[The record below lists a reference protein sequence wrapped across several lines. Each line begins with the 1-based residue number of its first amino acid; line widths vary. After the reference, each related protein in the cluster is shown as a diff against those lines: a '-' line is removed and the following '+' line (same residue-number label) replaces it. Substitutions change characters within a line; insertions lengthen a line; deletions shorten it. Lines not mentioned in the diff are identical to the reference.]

1 MKNTRND
8 KRRRQLTK
16 QNVRKGNTV
25 ALKLNNSTRRILSL
39 VVALAVLL
47 STVIV
52 GLNIIGKTE
61 DISKSLQPVEMSVRV
76 NGANNWTTATVPA
89 GTIQTA
95 VDEGTVK
102 FKIDPTQTGVGYEKT
117 VLVDTNN
124 NTETEVKSAGKIV
137 EKSGNNET
145 ETVYYSMEADT
156 DLGTKLESGQS
167 LVMVY
172 SSAHNVTVNM
182 NIETEHGS
190 VITSANDEHKIIG
203 GADLRLI
210 LKPDADYQSPEK
222 ISYRV
227 GEDGAT
233 EQATVVNNAAK
244 IPGSAITDDLYINV
258 VFEQINSYKLRDSR
272 YISTKTYPNWYHI
285 ENHGGLSSAPIE
297 TVNKGTSIMEMDSAV
312 GGNLTF
318 YVYSQNCKLLNHYD
332 LNMLAINGTDIKFP
346 ASVGGVETTPFGN
359 GTITVTYLSDDT
371 HFADERNGGQVFG
384 DHRSQYKVEITN
396 VHSDLD
402 LAYNFRDR
410 DTRTIIVKGLRGI
423 EKTGASDEHQGIGFD
438 RYYTVNMNEINV
450 YNTEY
455 SWTSNLYPSN
465 NLITY
470 TVKPGYNPYTV
481 ETEMA
486 IGNAAPSPDN
496 VRYSTV
502 GDPVEVIYNAGN
514 GQNGN
519 FNTDWRYWGANDK
532 LQNRDATY
540 KILGKKNT
548 LLLTTLANDKN
559 YDWYAIALQQNSNR
573 DQRLWL
579 NAQPY
584 TYQIQLES
592 GDNDATVSAQGY
604 TENSLVSTGTEG
616 HVYLETAKHTVEDQF
631 PYFVLPAETPVW
643 DNEHVFQGWQ
653 LVNADGE
660 VLSDELYFNNSQIE
674 LDEATIR
681 KAVAKSSDN
690 TNMEYALRFRAK
702 WVEVKEA
709 DTTTVS
715 LKTLQQVLDYNGA
728 VADLKDAE
736 EGQYVV
742 LNDKTYKVIYTNTET
757 QIAGKETAVLN
768 DHDPGSPFELN
779 SDSSVLEQVTSKRDP
794 ATHIPDSNRFYTVYD
809 LKTRDLSVEK
819 EVNGRPNT
827 SAFNISITLHPVAV
841 EGFSENTLKENIVV
855 EDTINDS
862 TSTISEPFGD
872 GWTFTK
878 KYVDGETITLHN
890 VPAGWTYTVEEAQKP
905 DDYETSFT
913 VNGEQIDSDNG
924 IVNGTVNDTTR
935 VVVTN
940 QKKND
945 DPNIVSDKWLTR
957 NPEGT
962 SYDITMDT
970 YAVGATVADE
980 ESVKTPV
987 DIALVIDQSGSMGT
1001 EDMNPTYTEKTDKTT
1016 WTVHE
1021 ATGGKT
1027 YFYKVG
1033 DKYYPVQAQEG
1044 PLYEPVEN
1052 EPYARQ
1058 AMGGRGHDQIA
1069 VVPYSYFHLN
1079 VPTQYYALD
1088 ANGVAHKVYM
1098 MTAGATLQYRAWPY
1112 YYTDNNYTGNNY
1124 KVYADGQG
1132 TSSYTTSL
1140 INETHPYNNG
1150 EEYTV
1155 RVGVIDLTSGTDTN
1169 DIYKTHNEDLYRA
1182 LGGTITGT
1190 IIKQHHNSEYAY
1202 WPTINFEGI
1211 AHFASMA
1218 YNGQVCFVDQPDA
1231 TMTSA
1236 RNAQLTYSWIT
1247 SGGRISGLYL
1257 PKDGTTYN
1265 GLYYVDDNG
1274 NKVQIGNTTY
1284 TEGQTAYNG
1293 TLYEVSGDSRVSVL
1307 KEAVSNFVDQVEQ
1320 NAQEND
1326 LDHRIA
1332 MIGFAGNKFPGNS
1345 VGETAYDTTKYD
1357 YTNTGLFLN
1366 NTFKNYEMI
1375 TGYQAYNGTK
1385 YINRHYFIKDGS
1397 NYVPVIYSSGKWYR
1411 LDTYAQVST
1420 STQFYEPIYQ
1430 DLTAQDYQDA
1440 LVDVSENG
1448 AVNPKLTD
1456 AIDNFANYGG
1466 TYTSYGIHM
1475 ANQLFENNDKTYIA
1489 EDGSE
1494 QQRKRII
1501 VVFTDGE
1508 PGANGYSSSIA
1519 GEALVDGNIAKFA
1532 TEDGGQD
1539 ATVYTLG
1546 LFPGNAS
1553 TEVTKFMEEL
1563 SSEYTVPIEPVYAD
1577 ANVLDGGPR
1586 NANNNYGAGELNPD
1600 DTYYYTAEDGKT
1612 YAVTTTRNGQS
1623 TLGWWAY
1630 TGDAF
1635 MRLYPKTGSDDDDT
1649 NAVTFRDANG
1659 NAVYDDDNG
1668 LDKTAE
1674 YYYNNYPVHYEYR
1687 WYDSNSSV
1695 IEPKTGENSQ
1705 GTQFLKLGTPAAD
1718 ESGMKYYYKASDQ
1731 DELRSC
1737 FDQIGYYATHELT
1750 NVSLTD
1756 KNSWIQDTVSDFFD
1770 LPEDLEYEVQRVPGH
1785 WDAATKKVVFDESA
1799 AERAHGI
1806 DVERINDKQVKITGD
1821 DFSENYINGTE
1832 GHETGYKLRVI
1843 LKNVAPN
1850 STGGEFDS
1858 NTANSGV
1865 YYDKKSDL
1873 YPDGKLIDAFPIPS
1887 ISRYKYTIDVK
1898 GDDVTTPFTT
1908 NFDVTGSGATVA
1920 SLSHYNE
1927 NSDALKN
1934 GTGVTSESNN
1944 SIIFEQI
1951 NDVEQFAEPL
1961 MDDNTFKHSDGI
1973 ADDFTVSATVSGA
1986 SSMGQPYHYT
1996 DKIDNGAVNDW
2007 ESPYEDIQVGDLKKD
2022 DTTVYINSTQAKQ
2035 AVNIHKI
2042 AQAKDGDADYADRAQ
2057 KFQVELTLTKADN
2070 TPAAGY
2076 VYKDVT
2082 GYTDEDG
2089 EPIADL
2095 TFDENGKATLWL
2107 AHNESVTFEI
2117 PEGYSLVVE
2126 EKDYAPYEVSYRRT
2140 YTEETQQTD
2149 PETGDTSTVAKTKT
2163 VVTDDKSTISRI
2175 DRFQAV
2181 RVINSLAAPV
2191 VTGFLDNEKHFGAIL
2206 AAVGGVSL
2214 AAAAGYVFYRKR
2226 RGLTR

>member
-1 MKNTRND
+1 M
-8 KRRRQLTK
+8 
-16 QNVRKGNTV
+16 
-25 ALKLNNSTRRILSL
+25 
-39 VVALAVLL
+39 
-47 STVIV
+47 
-52 GLNIIGKTE
+52 
-61 DISKSLQPVEMSVRV
+61 
-76 NGANNWTTATVPA
+76 
-89 GTIQTA
+89 
-95 VDEGTVK
+95 
-102 FKIDPTQTGVGYEKT
+102 
-117 VLVDTNN
+117 
-124 NTETEVKSAGKIV
+124 
-137 EKSGNNET
+137 
-145 ETVYYSMEADT
+145 
-156 DLGTKLESGQS
+156 
-167 LVMVY
+167 
-172 SSAHNVTVNM
+172 
-182 NIETEHGS
+182 
-190 VITSANDEHKIIG
+190 
-203 GADLRLI
+203 
-210 LKPDADYQSPEK
+210 
-222 ISYRV
+222 
-227 GEDGAT
+227 
-233 EQATVVNNAAK
+233 
-244 IPGSAITDDLYINV
+244 
-258 VFEQINSYKLRDSR
+258 
-272 YISTKTYPNWYHI
+272 
-285 ENHGGLSSAPIE
+285 
-297 TVNKGTSIMEMDSAV
+297 
-312 GGNLTF
+312 
-318 YVYSQNCKLLNHYD
+318 
-332 LNMLAINGTDIKFP
+332 
-346 ASVGGVETTPFGN
+346 
-359 GTITVTYLSDDT
+359 
-371 HFADERNGGQVFG
+371 
-384 DHRSQYKVEITN
+384 
-396 VHSDLD
+396 
-402 LAYNFRDR
+402 
-410 DTRTIIVKGLRGI
+410 
-423 EKTGASDEHQGIGFD
+423 
-438 RYYTVNMNEINV
+438 
-450 YNTEY
+450 
-455 SWTSNLYPSN
+455 
-465 NLITY
+465 
-470 TVKPGYNPYTV
+470 
-481 ETEMA
+481 
-486 IGNAAPSPDN
+486 
-496 VRYSTV
+496 
-502 GDPVEVIYNAGN
+502 
-514 GQNGN
+514 
-519 FNTDWRYWGANDK
+519 
-532 LQNRDATY
+532 
-540 KILGKKNT
+540 
-548 LLLTTLANDKN
+548 
-559 YDWYAIALQQNSNR
+559 
-573 DQRLWL
+573 
-579 NAQPY
+579 
-584 TYQIQLES
+584 
-592 GDNDATVSAQGY
+592 
-604 TENSLVSTGTEG
+604 
-616 HVYLETAKHTVEDQF
+616 
-631 PYFVLPAETPVW
+631 
-643 DNEHVFQGWQ
+643 FQGWQ

-728 VADLKDAE
+728 VADLKDAG

-742 LNDKTYKVIYTNTET
+742 LNDKTYRVIYSNTET

-779 SDSSVLEQVTSKRDP
+779 SDSSVLEQVTSKRDH

-841 EGFSENTLKENIVV
+841 EGFSENTLKANIVV

-890 VPAGWTYTVEEAQKP
+890 VPAGWTYTIEEAQKP
-905 DDYETSFT
+905 DDYETSFAI
-913 VNGEQIDSDNG
+913 NGVLNESE
-924 IVNGTVNDTTR
+924 NGTVSGTIEDTTN
-935 VVVTN
+935 VIVTN

-957 NPEGT
+957 SPEGT
-962 SYDITMDT
+962 DYDITMDT

-1001 EDMNPTYTEKTDKTT
+1001 EDMNPTYSPAATPQDG
-1016 WTVHE
+1016 WTVKN
-1021 ATGGKT
+1021 ATSGKT
-1027 YFYKVG
+1027 FFYKVG
-1033 DKYYPVQAQEG
+1033 DKYYPVQAMEG
-1044 PLYEPVEN
+1044 PLYEPVTSA
-1052 EPYARQ
+1052 PTSRQ

-1069 VVPYSYFHLN
+1069 VTPYAYFHLN
-1079 VPTQYYALD
+1079 VPTGYYTLD
-1088 ANGVAHKVYM
+1088 ANGKAHKVYM
-1098 MTAGATLQYRAWPY
+1098 MNSGSTLKYRAWPY
-1112 YYTDNNYTGNNY
+1112 YYTDNNYQGK
-1124 KVYADGQG
+1124 KVYEDESGI
-1132 TSSYTTSL
+1132 SNYTTSL
-1140 INETHPYNNG
+1140 INEDNPYRNG
-1150 EEYTV
+1150 EEYV
-1155 RVGVIDLTSGTDTN
+1155 ARAYVVDLNLFNGTSYV
-1169 DIYKTHNEDLYRA
+1169 DIYKTKNEDLYRA
-1182 LGGTITGT
+1182 LGGRISGLNHTDSDYTTWLSILNTNRG
-1190 IIKQHHNSEYAY
+1190 
-1202 WPTINFEGI
+1202 EGL

-1218 YNGQVCFVDQPDA
+1218 YNGQVCFVNQPDA
-1231 TMTSA
+1231 KMSSA
-1236 RNAQLTYSWIT
+1236 QNAQLTYSWIT
-1247 SGGRISGLYL
+1247 SGDAIQGLYL
-1257 PKDGTTYN
+1257 PKDGTNYN
-1265 GLYYVDDNG
+1265 RLCYVDENG

-1293 TLYEVSGDSRVSVL
+1293 TLYEVTGDSRVSVL
-1307 KEAVSNFVDQVEQ
+1307 KEAVSDFVDQVEQ

-1366 NTFKNYEMI
+1366 NTFKNYESI
-1375 TGYQAYNGTK
+1375 TGYNVYNGTR
-1385 YINRHYFIKDGS
+1385 YINRHYYINNGS
-1397 NYVPVIYSSGKWYR
+1397 DYIPVIYNSGNWYR
-1411 LDTYAQVST
+1411 LDTYAQVS
-1420 STQFYEPIYQ
+1420 SSAQFYEPTYQ

-1448 AVNPKLTD
+1448 EVNPKLTD

-1553 TEVTKFMEEL
+1553 KEVTKFMEEL

-1577 ANVLDGGPR
+1577 ANVFDGGTR
-1586 NANNNYGAGELNPD
+1586 NAGNNYGAGELDPNE
-1600 DTYYYTAEDGKT
+1600 TYYYTAEDGKT

-1635 MRLYPKTGSDDDDT
+1635 MRLYPKTGSDDDDA
-1649 NAVTFRDANG
+1649 NAVTFRDRNG

-1687 WYDSNSSV
+1687 WYDSNNSV

-1705 GTQFLKLGTPAAD
+1705 GTQFIKMGTPVAD

-1756 KNSWIQDTVSDFFD
+1756 KNSWIQDTISDFFD
-1770 LPEDLEYEVQRVPGH
+1770 LPENLDYEVQLIPGE
-1785 WDAATKKVVFDESA
+1785 WDATNKKAVFDEDHP
-1799 AERAHGI
+1799 EPAHGI
-1806 DVERINDKQVKITGD
+1806 DVERINDKQVKITGF

-1832 GHETGYKLRVI
+1832 GHETGYKLRVV
-1843 LKNVAPN
+1843 LKSVTPN
-1850 STGGEFDS
+1850 STGGVFDS
-1858 NTANSGV
+1858 NTADSGV
-1865 YYDKKSDL
+1865 YYDKKSEL
-1873 YPDGKLIDAFPIPS
+1873 YPNGKLIDAFPIPS

-1908 NFDVTGSGATVA
+1908 NFEVTGNGASVA
-1920 SLSHYNE
+1920 SLSHCNE

-1944 SIIFEQI
+1944 SIILEQI
-1951 NDVEQFAEPL
+1951 NDVDQFAEQL
-1961 MDDNTFKHSDGI
+1961 INDNTFKHSDGI

-2042 AQAKDGDADYADRAQ
+2042 AQAKDGDDDYTDHTK

-2070 TPAAGY
+2070 SAASGY

-2082 GYTDEDG
+2082 GLTDEDG

-2140 YTEETQQTD
+2140 FTEETQQTD
-2149 PETGDTSTVAKTKT
+2149 PETGDVSTVAKPTT
-2163 VVTDDKSTISRI
+2163 VVTDDKSTIERI
-2175 DRFQAV
+2175 DRFQGV
-2181 RVINSLAAPV
+2181 RVINSLEAPV
-2191 VTGFLDNEKHFGAIL
+2191 ITGIAEEHNLLGWIIASVAIL
-2206 AAVGGVSL
+2206 SIGAGAV
-2214 AAAAGYVFYRKR
+2214 YVYRRKI
-2226 RGLTR
+2226 GNHNS